1 VPDIGA
7 TTTFFSRPAGSDIDQ
22 FTSPPDAVR
31 VIDPLAGG
39 ATLSVAG
46 LTLSVPAPGVSLV
59 LLPALGLGLAAALL
73 APADDGAAV
82 TLAVGRPAPGPV
94 AVCSTP
100 ARAAALALAVA
111 PARWGPVRPS
121 LPRAGP
127 ALPDTL
133 GVAAPAGGTPWCGG
147 TAIQVTPAATAA
159 AVPAT
164 APAWTGRACS
174 HGEPG

>member
-1 VPDIGA
+1 M
-7 TTTFFSRPAGSDIDQ
+7 
-22 FTSPPDAVR
+22 
-31 VIDPLAGG
+31 IDPLAGG

-46 LTLSVPAPGVSLV
+46 LTLSVPAPGVPLV
-59 LLPALGLGLAAALL
+59 LLPALGLGLAVTVL

-100 ARAAALALAVA
+100 ARAVALAVA

-121 LPRAGP
+121 LPSAGSARP
-127 ALPDTL
+127 VTL

-174 HGEPG
+174 HGGPG